1 MLHFQV
7 KTVNEDSSP
16 QNNLRNVSAME
27 ERTMAI
33 TRKESVDIATPFPP
47 FPRTQQEQRAL
58 LRTLRQQIVERYR
71 PVIMQGSGPTRVMA
85 RMVGELEQQCR
96 DSAIDQNILQT
107 EIVNRTIGDVNLR
120 DVSECEGVAG
130 GPADYRMLA
139 DELGVALPGE
149 ELHGYTAS
157 GDTYL
162 WLRQE
167 MMHCERVLLQQ
178 HFDVRIYDIPGIGNP
193 LLRAWLAEDMQ
204 RWGLA
209 VTKEQIYLALGAM
222 DGADKT
228 LRAMSLVLRERNGA
242 TPGILFP
249 EPGFTVPEWQ
259 ARSCGYTLHRF
270 HTNAEDNFKLT
281 PSELDALLKQ
291 WPDISLI
298 YLTVTNNPTT
308 FAYTADELRELFAIM
323 RPYWDSGRDIYMLA
337 DLAYIG
343 TSEPEADIQRMK
355 AFTVPGILRHS
366 IFVSSFSK
374 SYTLTG
380 ERFGHV
386 TIGDLQLAPALG
398 VGWTN
403 STASLP
409 GEWQLRYMA
418 YYRLIQ
424 SRPHLIEKLRALYRL
439 RRTRLVAQLSRI
451 NAQQDLFEEI
461 YPGDDATVYIW
472 SRLRQGE
479 DAFSLFEKTGIAG
492 VPGSGFGYSDDYI
505 RFSIGVIPVPGT

>member
-1 MLHFQV
+1 
-7 KTVNEDSSP
+7 
-16 QNNLRNVSAME
+16 
-27 ERTMAI
+27 MAI
-33 TRKESVDIATPFPP
+33 THNESVDRAASFPHTS
-47 FPRTQQEQRAL
+47 FSQQEQRIL
-58 LRTLRQQIVERYR
+58 LRTMRQQIVERYR
-71 PVIMQGSGPTRVMA
+71 PLIMQGSGPTRVMA
-85 RMVGELEQQCR
+85 RMVSELEQQCR
-96 DSAIDQNILQT
+96 AKHIDEEILQA

-120 DVSECEGVAG
+120 RVSECEGSPG

-149 ELHGYTAS
+149 VLHGYTAS

-162 WLRQE
+162 WLREE

-178 HFDVRIYDIPGIGNP
+178 RFDVRIYDIPGIGNP
-193 LLRAWLAEDMQ
+193 LLRDWLAGDMR
-204 RWGLA
+204 RWGFP
-209 VTKEQIYLALGAM
+209 VVKEQIYLALGAM
-222 DGADKT
+222 DGIDKV
-228 LRAMSLVLRERNGA
+228 LRSMSLFLRERDGA
-242 TPGILFP
+242 TPAILFP

-259 ARSCGYTLHRF
+259 ARSYGYILHCFR
-270 HTNAEDNFKLT
+270 TEAEDSFKLT
-281 PSELDALLKQ
+281 PAKLGALLQQ
-291 WPDISLI
+291 WPDTSII

-308 FAYTADELRELFAIM
+308 FAYTPDELHALFAVL
-323 RPYWDSGRDIYMLA
+323 RSYWESGRDIYMLS

-343 TSEPEADIQRMK
+343 TSEPQADSQRMK
-355 AFTVPGILRHS
+355 AFAASDVLRHS

-386 TIGDLQLAPALG
+386 MIGDPRLAPALG

-424 SRPHLIEKLRALYRL
+424 SRPWLIEKLRALYRL
-439 RRTRLVAQLSRI
+439 RRKQLLAQLNLI
-451 NAQQDLFEEI
+451 NAQQGLFEEI
-461 YPGDDATVYIW
+461 YPGDDATVYLW

-505 RFSIGVIPVPGT
+505 RFSIGVIPVPRIE

>member
-1 MLHFQV
+1 
-7 KTVNEDSSP
+7 
-16 QNNLRNVSAME
+16 
-27 ERTMAI
+27 MAI
-33 TRKESVDIATPFPP
+33 THEDAVDVTSPFPH
-47 FPRTQQEQRAL
+47 RILSQEEQRAFV
-58 LRTLRQQIVERYR
+58 RTLRPHMVEKYR
-71 PVIMQGSGPTRVMA
+71 PIIMQGAGPTRVMA

-96 DSAIDQNILQT
+96 AHHIDEEIIRT
-107 EIVNRTIGDVNLR
+107 EIVNRTIGDVDLR
-120 DVSECEGVAG
+120 RVSECEGEAG
-130 GPADYRMLA
+130 GPADYRMLG

-149 ELHGYTAS
+149 QIHGYTVS

-167 MMHCERVLLQQ
+167 MMHCERALLQQ
-178 HFDVRIYDIPGIGNP
+178 GFDVRIYDIPGIGNP
-193 LLRAWLAEDMQ
+193 LLRSWLAGDMQ
-204 RWGLA
+204 DWGLP

-222 DGADKT
+222 DSTDKV
-228 LRAMSLVLRERNGA
+228 LRAMNHVLRGRSE
-242 TPGILFP
+242 TVPGILFP

-259 ARSCGYTLHRF
+259 ARSYGYNLHRF
-270 HTNAEDNFKLT
+270 NTGTVHSFKLT
-281 PSELDALLKQ
+281 PDELDALLRQ

-308 FAYTADELRELFAIM
+308 FAYTADELHSLYAVM
-323 RPYWDSGRDIYMLA
+323 RPYWQAGRDLYILA

-343 TSEPEADIQRMK
+343 TSDPEADRQRMS
-355 AFTVPGILRHS
+355 AFTTPDILHHS
-366 IFVSSFSK
+366 IFTSSFSK

-380 ERFGHV
+380 ERFGYV
-386 TIGDLQLAPALG
+386 TIGDPDLAPALG

-424 SRPHLIEKLRALYRL
+424 SRPYMIEKLRALYRL
-439 RRTRLVAQLSRI
+439 RRKRLIAQLNQI
-451 NAQQDLFEEI
+451 NTQQGLFEEI
-461 YPGDDATVYIW
+461 YSGDDATVYVW

-505 RFSIGVIPVPGT
+505 RFSIGVIPVPLIDSAP

>member
-1 MLHFQV
+1 
-7 KTVNEDSSP
+7 
-16 QNNLRNVSAME
+16 
-27 ERTMAI
+27 MAI
-33 TRKESVDIATPFPP
+33 IRKESVETAASFPHTPLS
-47 FPRTQQEQRAL
+47 QQEQCAL
-58 LRTLRQQIVERYR
+58 LRILRQQIVEQYR

-96 DSAIDQNILQT
+96 DNHIDE
-107 EIVNRTIGDVNLR
+107 EIIQAEVVNRTIGDVNLR
-120 DVSECEGVAG
+120 RVSECEGAAG

-149 ELHGYTAS
+149 HVHGYMAS

-162 WLRQE
+162 WLREE

-178 HFDVRIYDIPGIGNP
+178 CFDVRVYDISGIGNP
-193 LLRAWLAEDMQ
+193 LLREWLTADMQ
-204 RWGLA
+204 NWGLP
-209 VTKEQIYLALGAM
+209 VEKEQVYLALGAM
-222 DGADKT
+222 DGTDKV
-228 LRAMSLVLRERNGA
+228 LRSMSHLLRERDDVI
-242 TPGILFP
+242 PGILFP

-259 ARSCGYTLHRF
+259 ARSYGYSLHRF
-270 HTNAEDNFKLT
+270 RTEAEYSFKLT
-281 PSELDALLKQ
+281 PAELDALLQQ
-291 WPDISLI
+291 WPDIRLI

-308 FAYTADELRELFAIM
+308 FAYTADELHALFAVL
-323 RPYWDSGRDIYMLA
+323 RPCWEAGRDIYMLA

-343 TSEPEADIQRMK
+343 TSEPELDLQRMR
-355 AFTVPGILRHS
+355 AFAAPDVLRHS
-366 IFVSSFSK
+366 IFISSFSK

-386 TIGDLQLAPALG
+386 TIGDLKLAPALG

-409 GEWQLRYMA
+409 GEWQLRYLA

-424 SRPHLIEKLRALYRL
+424 SRPRLIEKLRSLYRL
-439 RRTRLVAQLSRI
+439 RRKRLIAHLNLI
-451 NAQQDLFEEI
+451 KEQQGLFEDI

-505 RFSIGVIPVPGT
+505 RFSIGVIPVPRLE

>member
-1 MLHFQV
+1 
-7 KTVNEDSSP
+7 
-16 QNNLRNVSAME
+16 
-27 ERTMAI
+27 MAI
-33 TRKESVDIATPFPP
+33 SHEDSVDIHSDIPSPFPHT
-47 FPRTQQEQRAL
+47 PRPQQDQRAL

-96 DSAIDQNILQT
+96 NNHIDEEIIQA

-120 DVSECEGVAG
+120 RVSECEGVVG

-149 ELHGYTAS
+149 QLHGYTATGNS
-157 GDTYL
+157 YL
-162 WLRQE
+162 WLREE
-167 MMHCERVLLQQ
+167 MMHCERELLQEG
-178 HFDVRIYDIPGIGNP
+178 FDVRIYDISGIGNS
-193 LLRAWLAEDMQ
+193 LLRGWLAGEMQ
-204 RWGLA
+204 KWGLPVA
-209 VTKEQIYLALGAM
+209 KEQVYLALGAM
-222 DGADKT
+222 DGTDKV
-228 LRAMSLVLRERNGA
+228 LRAMNQLLRERNGA
-242 TPGILFP
+242 IPGILFP

-259 ARSCGYTLHRF
+259 ARSYGYTLHRF
-270 HTNAEDNFKLT
+270 HTEAEHSFKLI
-281 PSELDALLKQ
+281 PSELDALLQ
-291 WPDISLI
+291 RSTEISLI

-308 FAYTADELRELFAIM
+308 FAYSADELHALFTVL
-323 RPYWDSGRDIYMLA
+323 RPYWEAGRDIYILA

-343 TSEPEADIQRMK
+343 TSEPEADLQRMK
-355 AFTVPGILRHS
+355 AFTTPDVLRHS

-380 ERFGHV
+380 ERFGYV
-386 TIGDLQLAPALG
+386 TIGDLKLAPALG

-424 SRPHLIEKLRALYRL
+424 SRPRLIEKLRALYRL
-439 RRTRLVAQLSRI
+439 RRKRLTTQLSLI
-451 NAQQDLFEEI
+451 NAQQGLFEQI
-461 YPGDDATVYIW
+461 YLGDDATVYVW

-505 RFSIGVIPVPGT
+505 RFSIGVIPVPKIE